1 MPEKATLERARKDRP
16 PGKRSRAIVARGRSA
31 TKGWVRRVA
40 ETSNAMDL
48 PRGIFK
54 RSPRAIAAGLK
65 RSAERSR
72 RTKGR
77 TKFQSAMSM
86 LNLYVNRAGR
96 SLGAADR
103 RRLEA
108 AKLELRKVF
117 HRVALPRSLP
127 RLRGSSRC
135 LSSARVNR

>member
-1 MPEKATLERARKDRP
+1 MT
-16 PGKRSRAIVARGRSA
+16 KR
-31 TKGWVRRVA
+31 WVRRVQ

-54 RSPRAIAAGLK
+54 RPPHAIATGLK
-65 RSAERSR
+65 RSVERSR

-86 LNLYVNRAGR
+86 LNLYINRGGR
-96 SLGAADR
+96 GLEAAER

-108 AKLELRKVF
+108 AKKELRKVF
-117 HRVALPRSLP
+117 R
-127 RLRGSSRC
+127 RGPAA
-135 LSSARVNR
+135 ARARRRAA

>member
-1 MPEKATLERARKDRP
+1 MPESARTKRARGSKR
-16 PGKRSRAIVARGRSA
+16 RSRRRT
-31 TKGWVRRVA
+31 TKSWVRRVQ

-54 RSPRAIAAGLK
+54 RSPRAIATGLK
-65 RSAERSR
+65 RSVEESR

-86 LNLYVNRAGR
+86 LNLYANRAGR
-96 SLGAADR
+96 SLAAADR

-108 AKLELRKVF
+108 AKKELRKVF
-117 HRVALPRSLP
+117 RRVPT
-127 RLRGSSRC
+127 
-135 LSSARVNR
+135 ARAKHQTA

>member
-1 MPEKATLERARKDRP
+1 MSEKATA
-16 PGKRSRAIVARGRSA
+16 KR
-31 TKGWVRRVA
+31 WVRHVQ

-54 RSPRAIAAGLK
+54 RSPRAVATGLK
-65 RSAERSR
+65 RSVERSR

-86 LNLYVNRAGR
+86 LNLYANRAGR

-108 AKLELRKVF
+108 AKHEVRKVF
-117 HRVALPRSLP
+117 GRA
-127 RLRGSSRC
+127 
-135 LSSARVNR
+135 A